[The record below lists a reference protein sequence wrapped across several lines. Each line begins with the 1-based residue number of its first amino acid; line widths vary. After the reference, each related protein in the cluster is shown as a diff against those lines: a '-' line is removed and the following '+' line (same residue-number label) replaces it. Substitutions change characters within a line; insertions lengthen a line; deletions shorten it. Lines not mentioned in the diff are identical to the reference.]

1 MTTAVLTPTEPL
13 KASDRCDRCGAA
25 AYVRVVLGG
34 GELLFCAHHGK
45 KYQESL
51 SKVAIEIHDFSD
63 KLTQAET
70 KTTVAAAEDEH

>member
-1 MTTAVLTPTEPL
+1 MTTAVLTETEPL

-45 KYQESL
+45 KYNEGL
-51 SKVAIEIHDFSD
+51 AKVAIEIHDYSAQ
-63 KLTQAET
+63 LNET
-70 KTTVAAAEDEH
+70 TKVAADDER

>member
-1 MTTAVLTPTEPL
+1 MTSAVLTPTEPL

-45 KYQESL
+45 KYSDSL
-51 SKVAIEIHDFSD
+51 AKIAVEIHDFSD
-63 KLTQAET
+63 QLTQQTT
-70 KTTVAAAEDEH
+70 KTTTAED

>member
-13 KASDRCDRCGAA
+13 KATDRCDRCGAP

-45 KYQESL
+45 KYNEGL
-51 SKVAIEIHDFSD
+51 AKVALEIHDFSD
-63 KLTQAET
+63 QLTAT
-70 KTTVAAAEDEH
+70 PASASDDER

>member
-13 KASDRCDRCGAA
+13 KATDRCDRCGAP

-45 KYQESL
+45 KYNEGL
-51 SKVAIEIHDFSD
+51 AKVALEIHDFSD
-63 KLTQAET
+63 QLTAT
-70 KTTVAAAEDEH
+70 PANASDDER

>member
-45 KYQESL
+45 KYNEGL

-63 KLTQAET
+63 QLTEGTT
-70 KTTVAAAEDEH
+70 KSADDDER

>member
-1 MTTAVLTPTEPL
+1 MTAAVLTPTEPL

-45 KYQESL
+45 KYNESL
-51 SKVAIEIHDFSD
+51 AKVAIEIHDFSD
-63 KLTQAET
+63 QLTESK
-70 KTTVAAAEDEH
+70 KTAAAEEER

>member
-13 KASDRCDRCGAA
+13 KATDRCDRCGAP

-45 KYQESL
+45 KYNEGL
-51 SKVAIEIHDFSD
+51 AKVALEIHDFTELLNEDRTKATSPSD
-63 KLTQAET
+63 
-70 KTTVAAAEDEH
+70 DR

>member
-1 MTTAVLTPTEPL
+1 MTTAVLTETEPL

-45 KYQESL
+45 KYNEGL
-51 SKVAIEIHDFSD
+51 AKVAIEIHDYSD
-63 KLTQAET
+63 QLNEVPK
-70 KTTVAAAEDEH
+70 VAADDER

>member
-13 KASDRCDRCGAA
+13 KATDRCDRCGAP

-45 KYQESL
+45 KYNEGL
-51 SKVAIEIHDFSD
+51 AKVALEIHDFSD
-63 KLTQAET
+63 QLTAT
-70 KTTVAAAEDEH
+70 PASANNDER

>member
-1 MTTAVLTPTEPL
+1 MTTAVLTETEPL

-45 KYQESL
+45 KYNENL

-63 KLTQAET
+63 QLTET
-70 KTTVAAAEDEH
+70 KKVAADD

>member
-1 MTTAVLTPTEPL
+1 VTTAVLTPTEPL

-45 KYQESL
+45 KYNDSL
-51 SKVAIEIHDFSD
+51 AKVAIEIHDFSD
-63 KLTQAET
+63 QLTET
-70 KTTVAAAEDEH
+70 PKVAAEEER

>member
-1 MTTAVLTPTEPL
+1 VTTAVLTETEPL

-45 KYQESL
+45 KYNEGL
-51 SKVAIEIHDFSD
+51 AKVAIEIHDFSD
-63 KLTQAET
+63 QLNET
-70 KTTVAAAEDEH
+70 PKVASDDER